1 LLSARY
7 HIASIVAIFLA
18 LGVGILIG
26 GTLGQKWMVEAEHQV
41 VGMLMA
47 EIDKQAAIN
56 RELKS
61 QIGSLQLMYRQIDP
75 ILERKKIL
83 WVRPENDA
91 KKPMLTFMLQAVGAE
106 WIEEVVDANGLKAL
120 LDKLSA
126 DGWPDMILTSDPN
139 TGRMVQNALL
149 ADERSAG
156 RGHPLVI
163 DISALYPDLNDPEAL
178 VNFMMYLRQ
187 ITVSEEEQHAYHDRY
202 PGLE

>member
-1 LLSARY
+1 MLSARY

-47 EIDKQAAIN
+47 VIDKQAAIN

-126 DGWPDMILTSDPN
+126 DGWPDMILTSDPI

-149 ADERSAG
+149 TDERSAG
-156 RGHPLVI
+156 RDHPLVI
-163 DISALYPDLNDPEAL
+163 DISTLYPDLNDPEAL

-187 ITVSEEEQHAYHDRY
+187 ITASEAEQHAYHDRY